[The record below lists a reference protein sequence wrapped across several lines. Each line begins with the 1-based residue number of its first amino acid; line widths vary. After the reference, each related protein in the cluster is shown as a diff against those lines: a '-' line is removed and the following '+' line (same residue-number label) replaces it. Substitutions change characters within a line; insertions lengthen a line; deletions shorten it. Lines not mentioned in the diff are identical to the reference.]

1 MYSSHNEGKFVVAE
15 RFIRT
20 LKNKIY
26 KFMTAGLENLK
37 IDKLSDIVKKYN
49 NTYHK
54 TTKVKLIRK

>member
-1 MYSSHNEGKFVVAE
+1 MYSSHNEGKSVVVE

-26 KFMTAGLENLK
+26 KFMTSGLENLY
-37 IDKLSDIVKKYN
+37 IDKLGDIVKKYN
-49 NTYHK
+49 NTSHK